1 MLRLVIAHIDRHT
14 RCELQ
19 LGTNAQT
26 ILISLTF
33 LIPMVP
39 FYIDSRPTS
48 IFESLAIFEG
58 ITIGYTLQGM
68 KVRIEDALIRSRT
81 VPVEAELA
89 FTRHIFK
96 APAEAVVMAQE
107 AMVIEEMSTIEATII
122 LRDTSIPNTYV
133 EGCPNI
139 RGPRNTLLRK
149 PYMARRIIVMP

>member
-1 MLRLVIAHIDRHT
+1 MFWFIVAHIDRHT

-26 ILISLTF
+26 ILIGLPF

-39 FYIDSRPTS
+39 LYIDSRPTS

-58 ITIGYTLQGM
+58 ITIRYTLQGM
-68 KVRIEDALIRSRT
+68 KVRIEYTLIRSRT
-81 VPVEAELA
+81 VPVEAKLA

-96 APAEAVVMAQE
+96 APAEAIVMIQE
-107 AMVIEEMSTIEATII
+107 AMVIEKMSTIKATII

-139 RGPRNTLLRK
+139 RGPRNTLLCK
-149 PYMARRIIVMP
+149 PYMARRIIVMA